1 MLLASA
7 KNDLVV
13 NISDVL
19 NKLQVVSKVTG
30 YDSPQN
36 VDSDIIPCMSKMGII
51 VHCGAAAVPFH
62 ELALRINRNEVILG
76 TCQRI
81 VDFQFGSM
89 LGLGFLP
96 WRLGARWCRRHGG
109 SENQVHVRALE
120 VGSRIM
126 LEERGASGSCEDS
139 AGQRTKRKD
148 HQDVGLQ
155 ERTDRANEEGN
166 GKVESE
172 LQEWRIE

>member
-19 NKLQVVSKVTG
+19 NELQVVSEVTG

-51 VHCGAAAVPFH
+51 VHCGAAAVPFDQ
-62 ELALRINRNEVILG
+62 LALRINRNKVILG
-76 TCQRI
+76 PSQRI
-81 VDFQFGSM
+81 PDFQFGSM
-89 LGLGFLP
+89 LGLGLLP

-120 VGSRIM
+120 VELGPRIA
-126 LEERGASGSCEDS
+126 LLERGASGSCEDS

-155 ERTDRANEEGN
+155 ERTNRVTQDR
-166 GKVESE
+166 
-172 LQEWRIE
+172 